1 MCVLHPKKSIN
12 LGSAVHGPLRGRH
25 SNLDVS
31 AAGLLSHLGLG
42 VTIIHQK
49 PTLSPTLGTN
59 NPTLPLGLGKQSVG
73 WFEGLFLIV
82 MYLGQ
87 VLLFNLHLQR

>member
-1 MCVLHPKKSIN
+1 MCVYTLKKASIWGQ
-12 LGSAVHGPLRGRH
+12 LLMAH
-25 SNLDVS
+25 SHLDVP
-31 AAGLLSHLGLG
+31 AAGLLSHP
-42 VTIIHQK
+42 IIHQK

-59 NPTLPLGLGKQSVG
+59 NPTLPLGLEKQFVG
-73 WFEGLFLIV
+73 WVEGLFLIV

>member
-1 MCVLHPKKSIN
+1 MYYTLKKASIWGQ
-12 LGSAVHGPLRGRH
+12 LLMAH
-25 SNLDVS
+25 SHLDVP

-42 VTIIHQK
+42 MTIIHQK

-59 NPTLPLGLGKQSVG
+59 NPTLPLGLEKQFVG
-73 WFEGLFLIV
+73 CFEGLFLIV